1 MAELRR
7 TRLYQAHLELGGRM
21 VPFAGWELPVQYPTG
36 PLAEHHAV
44 RNAAGIFDIDHM
56 GQIRVTGPD
65 ALPFLQRI
73 QVFDAATLE
82 VWDAHY
88 SLMTYDDGT
97 IVDDI
102 FIYRLDD
109 GWMIA
114 VNAANREKDLTWMQA
129 HTQGLDVQV
138 QDISDPTYMLAVQGP
153 RAEAVLQKLTQTDL
167 GPVPARTAL
176 RAQVAGV
183 EMVLGRTGYTGED
196 GFELFFDAEQA
207 ETVWWRI
214 LEAGQEEGLLPCGLA
229 ARDSLRFEACLPLY
243 GHEISAETTPHE
255 ARLGWVVSLD
265 KEGFIGREALWKTRL
280 EGPRR
285 LLVGLEMIDRAVPR
299 EGYPIAADGQVIG
312 HVTTGMKS
320 PTLGTFLALGY
331 VPRGYH
337 RLGTQVEILVRGKP
351 RRAQVVRRPFYRP
364 RYRPGRHSR

>member
-1 MAELRR
+1 MAELKR
-7 TRLYQAHLELGGRM
+7 TRLYQAHVDLGGRM

-56 GQIRVTGPD
+56 GQVWITGPD
-65 ALPFLQRI
+65 AVAFLQRI
-73 QVFDAATLE
+73 QVFDVATLE

-88 SLMTYDDGT
+88 SLLTYDDGT

-109 GWMIA
+109 GWMVAI
-114 VNAANREKDLTWMQA
+114 NAANRDKDVAWLQA
-129 HTQGLDVQV
+129 HTQGLDVTV
-138 QDISDPTYMLAVQGP
+138 QDISDETYMLAVQGP
-153 RAEAVLQKLTQTDL
+153 KAEAVLQRLTDADL
-167 GPVPARTAL
+167 SRVPARTAL
-176 RAQVAGV
+176 RATLAGV
-183 EMVLGRTGYTGED
+183 EMVMGRTGYTGED
-196 GFELFFDAEQA
+196 GFELFFDADQA

-214 LEAGQEEGLLPCGLA
+214 LEAGKEDGLIPCGLA

-243 GHEISAETTPHE
+243 GHEIDAETNPYE

-265 KEGFIGREALWKTRL
+265 KADFVGREALWKVKL
-280 EGPRR
+280 EKPKR
-285 LLVGLEMIDRAVPR
+285 LLVGLEMVDRAVPR
-299 EGYPIAADGQVIG
+299 EGYPIAVEGQVIG

-320 PTLGTFLALGY
+320 PTLNKFLALGY

-337 RLGTQVEILVRGKP
+337 TLGTEVDILVRDRPK
-351 RRAQVVRRPFYRP
+351 RARVVRRPFYKP
-364 RYRPGRHSR
+364 RYKPGRSA